1 LAILKLKKIEL
12 LMTSMRIVLKTFI
25 KMALKIFNLFVE
37 KYNLDVINNE
47 SSSQVINAKDP
58 RFNYY
63 SFLYIIKKNKTC

>member
-1 LAILKLKKIEL
+1 
-12 LMTSMRIVLKTFI
+12 
-25 KMALKIFNLFVE
+25 MALKIFNLFVE

-63 SFLYIIKKNKTC
+63 SFCILSKKIKHVKK